1 MIKVNLINEFEFTF
15 KEEKIVKKIIKTIC
29 KVEKVKGKHV
39 VSIIIVDNQKIHEI
53 NKQYRNI
60 DRPTDVISFAAI
72 DGEETL
78 PEEMG
83 DIFISYEKI
92 IEQAKEYEHS
102 ILREFAFLVT
112 HGMYHLLGY
121 DHMNQ
126 EDEKIMFGKQ
136 EKIFYRYSRL
146 YLGKS

>member
-15 KEEKIVKKIIKTIC
+15 KEEKIVKKIVKTIC

-126 EDEKIMFGKQ
+126 EDEKIMFAKQ
-136 EKIFYRYSRL
+136 EKILDILKIGRT
-146 YLGKS
+146 K

>member
-15 KEEKIVKKIIKTIC
+15 KEEKIVKKIVKTIC

-102 ILREFAFLVT
+102 IMREFAFLVT

-126 EDEKIMFGKQ
+126 EDEKIMFTKQ
-136 EKIFYRYSRL
+136 EKILDILKIGRA
-146 YLGKS
+146 K

>member
-15 KEEKIVKKIIKTIC
+15 KEEKIVKKIVKRIC

-126 EDEKIMFGKQ
+126 EDEKIMFAKQ
-136 EKIFYRYSRL
+136 EKILDILKIGRA
-146 YLGKS
+146 K

>member
-15 KEEKIVKKIIKTIC
+15 KEEKIVKKIVKTIC

-60 DRPTDVISFAAI
+60 DRPTDIISFAAI

-126 EDEKIMFGKQ
+126 EDEKIMFAKQ
-136 EKIFYRYSRL
+136 EKILDILKIGRA
-146 YLGKS
+146 K

>member
-15 KEEKIVKKIIKTIC
+15 KEEKIVKKIVKTIC

-92 IEQAKEYEHS
+92 MEQAKEYEHS
-102 ILREFAFLVT
+102 ILRELAFLVT

-126 EDEKIMFGKQ
+126 EDEKIMFAKQ
-136 EKIFYRYSRL
+136 EKILDILKIGRA
-146 YLGKS
+146 K

>member
-15 KEEKIVKKIIKTIC
+15 KEEKIVKKIVKTIC

-102 ILREFAFLVT
+102 VLREFAFLVT

-126 EDEKIMFGKQ
+126 EDEKIMFAKQ
-136 EKIFYRYSRL
+136 EKILDILKIGRE
-146 YLGKS
+146 K

>member
-15 KEEKIVKKIIKTIC
+15 KEEKIVKKIVKTIC

-126 EDEKIMFGKQ
+126 EDEKIMFTKQ
-136 EKIFYRYSRL
+136 EKILDILKIGRA
-146 YLGKS
+146 K

>member
-1 MIKVNLINEFEFTF
+1 MIKFNLINEFEFTF
-15 KEEKIVKKIIKTIC
+15 KEEKIVKKIVKTIC

-92 IEQAKEYEHS
+92 VEQAKEYEHS

-126 EDEKIMFGKQ
+126 EEEKIMFAKQ
-136 EKIFYRYSRL
+136 EKILDILKIGRA
-146 YLGKS
+146 K

>member
-1 MIKVNLINEFEFTF
+1 MIKFNLINEFEFTF
-15 KEEKIVKKIIKTIC
+15 KEEKIVKKIVKTIC

-92 IEQAKEYEHS
+92 IEQAKEYGHS

-126 EDEKIMFGKQ
+126 EDEKIMFAKQ
-136 EKIFYRYSRL
+136 EKILDILKIGRA
-146 YLGKS
+146 K

>member
-15 KEEKIVKKIIKTIC
+15 KEEKIVKKIVKTIC

-39 VSIIIVDNQKIHEI
+39 VSIIIVDNKKIHEI

-126 EDEKIMFGKQ
+126 EDEKIMFAKQ
-136 EKIFYRYSRL
+136 EKILDILKIGRA
-146 YLGKS
+146 K

>member
-136 EKIFYRYSRL
+136 EKILDILKIGRE
-146 YLGKS
+146 K

>member
-15 KEEKIVKKIIKTIC
+15 KEEKIVKKIVKTIC

-53 NKQYRNI
+53 NRQYRNI

-126 EDEKIMFGKQ
+126 EDEKIMFAKQ
-136 EKIFYRYSRL
+136 EKILDILKIGRA
-146 YLGKS
+146 K

>member
-15 KEEKIVKKIIKTIC
+15 KEEKIVKKIVKTIC

-136 EKIFYRYSRL
+136 EKILDILKIGRA
-146 YLGKS
+146 K

>member
-15 KEEKIVKKIIKTIC
+15 KEEKIVKKIVKTIC
-29 KVEKVKGKHV
+29 KVEKIKGKHV

-126 EDEKIMFGKQ
+126 EDEKIMFAKQ
-136 EKIFYRYSRL
+136 EKILDILKIGRA
-146 YLGKS
+146 K